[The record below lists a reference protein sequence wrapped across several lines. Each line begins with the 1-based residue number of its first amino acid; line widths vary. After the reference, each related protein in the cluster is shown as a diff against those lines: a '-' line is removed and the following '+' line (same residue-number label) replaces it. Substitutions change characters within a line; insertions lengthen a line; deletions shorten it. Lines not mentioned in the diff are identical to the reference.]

1 MKALL
6 TFVVVIVL
14 CSPAAAFFPPQP
26 FDVELHFIDLPED
39 IPGLEL
45 RMTVPPAHY
54 LYADELNISV
64 HEGRADL
71 ISVLVPAAVVK
82 FDPFTEKDQRVYLEN
97 VTFIYALDNYSPSSE
112 LLIRLEWLGCDD
124 SVCFPPGQAHFRVL
138 DGEVLRILESE
149 RVLGDNGLPA
159 DLRILER
166 FIIRATATGY
176 MPEDEF
182 LAFLDSGEGELD
194 DGALAGLLARRGLLV
209 MIIVVLAGGLLLN
222 LTPCV
227 LPMIP
232 VNLAIIGAGSGG
244 GPKARGAL
252 LGTMYGVGI
261 ALVYGVLGVFA
272 VLTGARFGTLNS
284 TWWFNALIG
293 VLFILLSLAMFNV
306 FVIDFSRFQ
315 PQGVGGRAHKG
326 SLLAACGMGGV
337 AALLAGACVAPVL
350 ISVLLFAA
358 DLYASGQPAGLL
370 LPFLLGVGMAL
381 PWPFAGAGMA
391 FLPKPGRW
399 MEYVKYGFGA
409 IILALALYYLNI
421 GHKLFSADSEDS
433 RPVLVAALQR
443 AERENKPVVID
454 FWAYWCT
461 NCMKMKRTTFQS
473 PAVVQ
478 RLEDDFIFVEYQAED
493 MNDPR
498 NIPIL
503 NHFGVI
509 GLPTYVILDPRD

>member
-1 MKALL
+1 MKAIFTFAIFFLL
-6 TFVVVIVL
+6 G
-14 CSPAAAFFPPQP
+14 SSADAFLSSQP
-26 FDVELHFIDLPED
+26 FQAELQVIELPDDVYGIELQ
-39 IPGLEL
+39 
-45 RMTVPPAHY
+45 MTVPPAHY
-54 LYADELNISV
+54 LYADELIF
-64 HEGRADL
+64 
-71 ISVLVPAAVVK
+71 SVLEGAAELVPVDVPEPIVK
-82 FDPFTEKDQRVYLEN
+82 FDPFTDKDQRVYLEN
-97 VTFIYALDNYSPSSE
+97 ITLVYALDDYSPSAD
-112 LLIRLEWLGCDD
+112 LLLRLEWLGCDD
-124 SVCFPPGQAHFRVL
+124 SVCFPPGLAHFRIVE
-138 DGEVLRILESE
+138 GEAVRVAEPE
-149 RVLGDNGLPA
+149 RTPYEQGLPA

-166 FIIRATATGY
+166 FSIRATGTGY
-176 MPEDEF
+176 MPEDDF
-182 LAFLDSGEGELD
+182 MAFLDSAEGDID

-209 MIIVVLAGGLLLN
+209 MIVVVLAGGLLLN

-232 VNLAIIGAGSGG
+232 VNLAIIGAGSSGG
-244 GPKARGAL
+244 TRARGAL
-252 LGTMYGVGI
+252 LGTMYGIGI

-293 VLFILLSLAMFNV
+293 ALFVVLSLAMFNV

-315 PQGVGGRAHKG
+315 PQAGSSAARKG

-399 MEYVKYGFGA
+399 MEYIKYGFGI
-409 IILALALYYLNI
+409 IILVMALYYLRT
-421 GHKLFSADSEDS
+421 GYKLFSAEREDS
-433 RPVLVAALQR
+433 RPVLLAALQR

-461 NCMKMKRTTFQS
+461 NCMKMKRTTFQA
-473 PAVVQ
+473 PAVVE
-478 RLEDDFIFVEYQAED
+478 RLENDFIFVEYQAED

-498 NIPIL
+498 NIPVL
-503 NHFGVI
+503 EHFGVI
-509 GLPTYVILDPRD
+509 GLPTYVILDPRG